1 MYQIN
6 ASTKHLGKTKSI
18 TLRRRS
24 TWNEP
29 FRGPTDS
36 DSESEGELE
45 VFTTRNPRTRN
56 QSSSGALQGSE
67 TRNPRSRNE
76 SARSGSKR

>member
-1 MYQIN
+1 MWK
-6 ASTKHLGKTKSI
+6 ARVTP
-18 TLRRRS
+18 LRRRS

-29 FRGPTDS
+29 FRGRTDES

-45 VFTTRNPRTRN
+45 VFPPRSLRTRN

>member
-1 MYQIN
+1 MT
-6 ASTKHLGKTKSI
+6 S
-18 TLRRRS
+18 LRRRS

-29 FRGPTDS
+29 FRGRTDES

-45 VFTTRNPRTRN
+45 VFPPRSLRTRN
-56 QSSSGALQGSE
+56 QSSSGTLQGSE